1 MRSVSIMKNINN
13 KLLKKFKQSFNKN
26 QTNHVIANAIAKN
39 GIKNA
44 SFNNDILKIHNNV
57 FSHEI
62 QQPSITNQQSSGRCW
77 IFASLNMARLEAMKN
92 LNIEDLELSQSYL
105 YFYDKLEKV
114 NNFLE
119 NVIQNGLN
127 LDFNDPLFKYLM
139 DSPADDGGFWEW
151 FLGLINKYGIVPKY
165 LMDDTFDAKSSRE
178 FIEILNT
185 KAKECA
191 SKIIK
196 ASKNNASEQQLR
208 KLKIIALNDIY
219 NIASKTLGI
228 PPEKFDFQ
236 YRDKDKKIQKIKNI
250 TPLEFYKKYIGDN
263 VLNNK
268 VNLVSDPRKIHP
280 YGKVLSSKYFN
291 SVYESPNNLQLNVPM
306 KELIEATKK
315 SILDG
320 VSVPFACD
328 VSKFHDRK
336 SGIMDLN
343 VYDYNNTLVYLN
355 LNREQRLNLHQSL
368 PTHLMNIVGVD
379 IDSNG
384 NIIKWKVEN
393 SWGEDI
399 AFKGIFS
406 MSNDWFKEYNYQ
418 CVVDKKYVQSKY
430 LKGLEQEHIIL
441 DYTDPLA
448 YLH

>member
-1 MRSVSIMKNINN
+1 MKNIDNN
-13 KLLKKFKQSFNKN
+13 LLKQLKENFNKDKSN
-26 QTNHVIANAIAKN
+26 KVIANAIAKN

-62 QQPSITNQQSSGRCW
+62 KQGSITNQQSSGRCW

-105 YFYDKLEKV
+105 YFFDKLEKV
-114 NNFLE
+114 NTFLQ
-119 NVIQNGLN
+119 NVIEHGTN
-127 LDFNDPLFKYLM
+127 LDFNDPLFKYFM
-139 DSPADDGGFWEW
+139 DGPADDGGFWEW
-151 FLGLINKYGIVPKY
+151 FLGLINKYGILPKY
-165 LMDDTFDAKSSRE
+165 LMQDTFDAKSSNE
-178 FIEILNT
+178 FIEILNV
-185 KAKECA
+185 KAKEYA
-191 SKIIK
+191 YKIIK
-196 ASKNNASEQQLR
+196 EAKNNASEQ
-208 KLKIIALNDIY
+208 KLQAIKVNALEEIY
-219 NIASKTLGI
+219 NIVTKTLGT
-228 PPEKFDFQ
+228 PPETFDFQ
-236 YRDKDKKIQKIKNI
+236 YRDKDKNIQKITNI
-250 TPLEFYKKYIGDN
+250 TPLEFYKQYIKN
-263 VLNNK
+263 ILNDK
-268 VNLVSDPRKIHP
+268 VNLVSDPRKNHP

-306 KELIEATKK
+306 EELIEASKK
-315 SILDG
+315 SIIDG

-336 SGIMDLN
+336 LGIMDLN
-343 VYDYNNTLVYLN
+343 IYDYNNTLVNLD
-355 LNREQRLNLHQSL
+355 LNREQRLNLHQSM

-379 IDSNG
+379 IDENG
-384 NIIKWKVEN
+384 EVIKWKVEN

-406 MSNDWFKEYNYQ
+406 MSNEWFKEYNYQ
-418 CVVDKKYVQSKY
+418 CVVDKKYVDEKY
-430 LKGLEQEHIIL
+430 LKGLDEEYITL